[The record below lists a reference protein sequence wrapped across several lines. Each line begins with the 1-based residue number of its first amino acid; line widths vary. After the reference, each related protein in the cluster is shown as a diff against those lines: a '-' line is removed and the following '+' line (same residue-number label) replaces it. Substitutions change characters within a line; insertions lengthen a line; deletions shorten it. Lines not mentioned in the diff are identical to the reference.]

1 MLRCVLATIA
11 TLAFAA
17 APPAAAQSI
26 NRNFPAT
33 ALRGELVLQQP
44 PEALLNGMPARLS
57 PGARIRG
64 TNNLLV
70 MSGAIVGQPY
80 VVHYTLDDQ
89 GLVHLVWILSDAELA
104 KRPWPVTPLQLK
116 TWAFDPVGQT
126 WSRP

>member
-1 MLRCVLATIA
+1 MLRCVLASMA
-11 TLAFAA
+11 LAA
-17 APPAAAQSI
+17 AVPVAAQSV

-44 PEALLNGMPARLS
+44 PEALLNGVPARLS

-80 VVHYTLDDQ
+80 LVHYTLDDQ

-104 KRPWPVTPLQLK
+104 KKPWPVTLQQQK
-116 TWAFDPVGQT
+116 TWVFDPVGQT
-126 WSRP
+126 WSKP

>member
-1 MLRCVLATIA
+1 MLRCVLACVALAA
-11 TLAFAA
+11 TSA
-17 APPAAAQSI
+17 AAAQSV

-64 TNNLLV
+64 TNNMLV
-70 MSGAIVGQPY
+70 MSGAIIGQPR

-104 KRPWPVTPLQLK
+104 KKPWPVTLQQQK

-126 WSRP
+126 WSKP

>member
-1 MLRCVLATIA
+1 MLRCVLALLALALALPA
-11 TLAFAA
+11 T
-17 APPAAAQSI
+17 AQSV

-44 PEALLNGMPARLS
+44 PEALLNGVPARLS

-80 VVHYTLDDQ
+80 LVHYTLDDQ

-104 KRPWPVTPLQLK
+104 NKPWPVTLQQQK
-116 TWAFDPVGQT
+116 TWVFDPVGQT
-126 WSRP
+126 WSKP

>member
-1 MLRCVLATIA
+1 MNTMTRCALAA
-11 TLAFAA
+11 LALAVSL
-17 APPAAAQSI
+17 PVAAQSVQ
-26 NRNFPAT
+26 RNFPAT

-64 TNNLLV
+64 TNNMLV

-80 VVHYTLDDQ
+80 LVHYTLDDE

-104 KRPWPVTPLQLK
+104 KKPWPVTLQQQK
-116 TWAFDPVGQT
+116 TWVFDPVGQT
-126 WSRP
+126 WSKP